1 VVDLLLFKVWKIS
14 NGKIEVVF
22 FVIKYGRKL
31 TIGWKCQEMR
41 QRKLFMLCP
50 LSQVLW
56 EYINVIPVI
65 KVWIINRQNINQ
77 YTNVVNFDY
86 RFWKRFSRKVWRC
99 QRGIQKPKLKDR
111 RYIKGNRKGT
121 NNDLSIN
128 LIQPTIS
135 LEMPVPSQGHYGLH
149 SFPVVDWFCLF
160 I

>member
-1 VVDLLLFKVWKIS
+1 LVQAFLKKWWVESDLCLDHCLSLFCCPLCI
-14 NGKIEVVF
+14 VF

-86 RFWKRFSRKVWRC
+86 RFWKRFSRKVIRFMLRSLFVPFLLPFMYRLSFNFGFWIPLWHL
-99 QRGIQKPKLKDR
+99 QTFLE
-111 RYIKGNRKGT
+111 NRFQ
-121 NNDLSIN
+121 N
-128 LIQPTIS
+128 L
-135 LEMPVPSQGHYGLH
+135 
-149 SFPVVDWFCLF
+149 
-160 I
+160 